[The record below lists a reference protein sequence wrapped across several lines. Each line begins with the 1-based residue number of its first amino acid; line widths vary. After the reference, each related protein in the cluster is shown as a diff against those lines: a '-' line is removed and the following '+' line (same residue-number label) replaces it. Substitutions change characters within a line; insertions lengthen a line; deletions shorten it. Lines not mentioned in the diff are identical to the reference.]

1 MKNNLLNRCVNDPTQ
16 LRHRSG
22 SPRAWLSLGI
32 GLAAGFAFLFGL
44 FSGQAKALEVDSRGD
59 ELPRRS
65 LLGAGFASDGTD
77 ISLSAVMPDLPAK
90 KAGLAVGDVVIK
102 LGGSPVTSLSQ
113 VTEFFRT
120 TPGGTKVTCIVKR
133 DGKEQEIVIDL
144 GTQPTEV
151 LDGHEVTYDSVQV
164 PAGYRLRTIITT
176 PTNQEPGARMPA
188 LFYIQGLPCASL
200 DRPTALQAVDTK
212 LIHAIAKAG
221 FITMRVDKPG
231 LGDSQGPP
239 CAEIDFDTE
248 LAGYIAAAEQLK
260 SLPQVDPERIYIF
273 GHSMGGVMAPYVSQ
287 RVGGSA
293 GGGDGGIRGIAVY
306 GTTPRTWFEYVL
318 ENTRRQMRL
327 AGAREADCTTMVQR
341 QSKFMAPI
349 LLEKKTVSEVWDAY
363 PELKDEESGIT
374 ARTMY
379 GRDISFYHQLQDLN
393 IGEAWGGVSS
403 AVLAI
408 YGEYDWVAS
417 KEDHELIASIV
428 NMGNSVQTPTGLLAR
443 VDVRPKADHGFTI
456 HRSLKGSFGK
466 MGQGTWD
473 ESLPETILNW
483 IKEVENLGLGLKKDG
498 EAQGGKE
505 AGNDNQGAEGEAE
518 VKPADEKEDAPRA
531 ASTKTL
537 TQGEQASIEQA
548 SAKSHPN
555 NAAVWKLLETE
566 RYPGKQDDVFFITP
580 QTGWYVNGAGKIFKT
595 TDAGSTWK
603 TVLHKPGTYFRCIAF
618 VDEKLGFAGNIG
630 PGYFPNVTD
639 TNPLY
644 KTVDGGETWQEV
656 TTIEGEPVVGLC
668 ALEVVKEPFV
678 NAGNLDSRIRIVG
691 VGRVG
696 GPTTFIY
703 SDDLG
708 KTWKQRAL
716 SYGSSEKA
724 AMAFDVHFFDF
735 NNGIV
740 AAGSSANVQDS
751 NAIILATSDGGQT
764 WEKRYQ
770 STRPFEI
777 TWKIAFPSK
786 QTGYVTIQ
794 SYNPDPTAS
803 QRFVAKTVDGGKTWS
818 EIPLTDN
825 HAVRQFGVAFVDDT
839 YGWVG
844 AMPHGFETR
853 DGGATWTRATFG
865 NAVNKIRVLSLPDSV
880 HAYAIGT
887 QVHSLNVTA
896 KYGN

>member
-1 MKNNLLNRCVNDPTQ
+1 MKIKAPMRCVSEPTTN
-16 LRHRSG
+16 HRRTVSA
-22 SPRAWLSLGI
+22 RTWLSLGL
-32 GLAAGFAFLFGL
+32 GMAAGFAFLVGL
-44 FSGQAKALEVDSRGD
+44 FAGQAHGHIGESAGD

-65 LLGAGFASDGTD
+65 LLGAAFSSDGTY
-77 ISLSAVMPDLPAK
+77 ISLSAVMPDSPAK

-102 LGGSPVTSLSQ
+102 LGPLAVSSLPE
-113 VTEFFRT
+113 VTEFFRK
-120 TPGGTKVTCIVKR
+120 TPGGSKVICIVKR

-144 GTQPTEV
+144 GTQPSEV
-151 LDGHEVTYDSVQV
+151 LDGHAIKYDSVTL

-176 PTNQEPGARMPA
+176 PSGQEPGTRSPA
-188 LFYIQGLPCASL
+188 LLYIQGLPCASL
-200 DRPTALQAVDTK
+200 DRPTVPQAVDTK
-212 LIHAIAKAG
+212 LIHAMAKAG
-221 FITMRVDKPG
+221 FVTIRVEKSG

-239 CAEIDFDTE
+239 CVEIDFETE
-248 LAGYIAAAEQLK
+248 LAGYVAAAEQLK
-260 SLPQVDPERIYIF
+260 SLPEVDPDRIYIF

-287 RVGGSA
+287 RIGA
-293 GGGDGGIRGIAVY
+293 GAIRGIAVY

-327 AGAREADCTTMVQR
+327 AGAHEADCTTMVQR
-341 QSKFMAPI
+341 QSKLMAPI
-349 LLEKKTVSEVWDAY
+349 LLEKKSVAEVWDAF
-363 PELKDEESGIT
+363 PELKDEESGMT
-374 ARTMY
+374 ERTMY

-393 IGEAWGGVSS
+393 IGQAWGGVQS

-428 NMGNSVQTPTGLLAR
+428 NMSNRVKSPTGLLAR

-473 ESLPETILNW
+473 ESLPETILTW
-483 IKEVENLGLGLKKDG
+483 IKEVETLGLGLDKKGD
-498 EAQGGKE
+498 QGDEGAKE
-505 AGNDNQGAEGEAE
+505 VETESDQGAAAEPEEKPAE
-518 VKPADEKEDAPRA
+518 VKQDASRA
-531 ASTKTL
+531 SSTKTL
-537 TQGEQASIEQA
+537 TQGEQAGTEQQSTKA
-548 SAKSHPN
+548 HPN

-566 RYPGKQDDVFFITP
+566 RYAGKQDDVFFVTP

-595 TDAGSTWK
+595 IDAGSTWK

-618 VDEKLGFAGNIG
+618 VDEKIGFAGNIG

-656 TTIEGEPVVGLC
+656 TSIEGEPVVGLC

-716 SYGSSEKA
+716 SYSTSEKA

-740 AAGSSANVQDS
+740 AAGSSESVQDS
-751 NAIILATSDGGQT
+751 NALILATSDGGQT

-770 STRPFEI
+770 SIRPYEL

-794 SYNPDPTAS
+794 SYNPDTSAS
-803 QRFVAKTVDGGKTWS
+803 QRFIAKSIDGGRNWS
-818 EIPLTDN
+818 EIPLIDN
-825 HAVRQFGVAFVDDT
+825 HAVRQFGVAFIDDT

-880 HAYAIGT
+880 SAYAIGT

-896 KYGN
+896 KPGK